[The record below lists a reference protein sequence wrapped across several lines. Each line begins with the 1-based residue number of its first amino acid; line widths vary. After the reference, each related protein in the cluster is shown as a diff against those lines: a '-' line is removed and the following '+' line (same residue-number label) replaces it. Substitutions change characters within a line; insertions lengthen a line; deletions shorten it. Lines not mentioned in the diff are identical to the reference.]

1 MPDITIAITV
11 QDEAVTKAIN
21 DLIQR
26 MGNISPVMQ
35 AIGDDIVERTKQRF
49 ETSIGPDG
57 TPWEPN
63 SPATLDGTARKLGKS
78 YFKKSGS
85 LNKKGKAKLA
95 NKRPLI
101 DTGLLH
107 QQIFPTVSGNGLRI
121 TASQGYAA
129 IHQFGGQAGRG
140 NKVTIPA
147 RPFLP
152 IRQDGSLYPQEQ
164 VLILDTLQSFL
175 TQDL

>member
-1 MPDITIAITV
+1 MTDITIAITV

-26 MGNISPVMQ
+26 VGNISPVMQ
-35 AIGDDIVERTKQRF
+35 AIGDGIVERTKQRF

-57 TPWEPN
+57 TPW
-63 SPATLDGTARKLGKS
+63 DGTARKLGKS

-85 LNKKGKAKLA
+85 LNKKGKAKLD

-121 TASQGYAA
+121 TASQGYAW

-152 IRQDGSLYPQEQ
+152 IRQDRSLYPQEQ

>member
-1 MPDITIAITV
+1 MITITV
-11 QDEAVTKAIN
+11 QDEAVTIAIN
-21 DLIQR
+21 DLLQR
-26 MGNISPVMQ
+26 VGNISPVMQ

-63 SPATLDGTARKLGKS
+63 SPATLNGTARKLGLGKS
-78 YFKKSGS
+78 YFKRNGS
-85 LNKKGKAKLA
+85 LNKRGKAKLA

-129 IHQFGGQAGRG
+129 IHQFGGKRG
-140 NKVTIPA
+140 EATKS
-147 RPFLP
+147 RFLRGPFCRFAKMAAC
-152 IRQDGSLYPQEQ
+152 IRKSRC
-164 VLILDTLQSFL
+164 
-175 TQDL
+175 